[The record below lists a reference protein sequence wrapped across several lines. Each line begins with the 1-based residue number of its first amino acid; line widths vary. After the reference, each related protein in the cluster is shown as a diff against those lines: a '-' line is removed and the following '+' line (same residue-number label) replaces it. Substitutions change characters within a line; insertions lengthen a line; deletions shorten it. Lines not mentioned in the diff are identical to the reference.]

1 MIGALGSLLGL
12 QLIGEVLVLALGLPV
27 PGPVLGLLILL
38 VALRL
43 RPAWLAQLRST
54 ALGLLQHLSL
64 LFVPAGVG
72 VMVHAQ
78 RLSDEGLAI
87 VMALLISTLLAIA
100 ATALTVQWL
109 MSGKVQG
116 EAEGEVR
123 PEAPASTP

>member
-1 MIGALGSLLGL
+1 MIGALASLLGL